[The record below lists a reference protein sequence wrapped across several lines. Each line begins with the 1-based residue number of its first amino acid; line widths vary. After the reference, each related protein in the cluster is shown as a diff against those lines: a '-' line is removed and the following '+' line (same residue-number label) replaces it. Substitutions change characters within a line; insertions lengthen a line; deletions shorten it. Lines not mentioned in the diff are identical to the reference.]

1 MFETNSRDCDIRQ
14 VMKEGPQPPMHSRSD
29 ALLSLSPGSGAW
41 LSPFSHSFRSLETPR
56 RSRQLPLPFLP
67 CLLLQAFGRA
77 LGSVSTPSAPS
88 SFFLLSPAL
97 TASQVTSAGPG
108 AFPASSP

>member
-1 MFETNSRDCDIRQ
+1 MFETNSRDFDIRQ

-41 LSPFSHSFRSLETPR
+41 LSPFSHSAAWKPPR

-67 CLLLQAFGRA
+67 RLLLQAFGRA